1 VDGGLGLVPSVGL
14 NPTNSGTG
22 QQWVWN
28 GSLLKNVAVAAGS
41 VAETWNPSQI
51 NSNCVLSNGNL
62 TATFGGVAQTYS
74 AGFGTRGVT
83 TGKYYWETTLVGSSI
98 ATLNASVGIGNTLS
112 STATWLGNLA
122 DSVGY
127 YSGAIWNNNAAQ
139 LTLAAYASGAVIC
152 HALDLVNKKYWVR
165 VGVAGNWNNDVIA
178 TQNPATNTGGF
189 TIPAAVTAQPVVPAF
204 SLFSKTTPDSVVGAF
219 AQSSWAAAAPSGFGS
234 LVVSAGGPYMADN
247 GNGTVTEIATGDA
260 WTVRSS
266 SNGYTV
272 LNNRT
277 GRYLSIVSN
286 VLAMSSTQTVWTV
299 SALSAP
305 TPTAMLLTPAS
316 ATIPDNAS
324 AGTLIATANVTMSDG
339 SQFAGVLTTSD
350 TNFFAISG
358 MNIVT
363 ARAFTSADD
372 GAKSTVITATRLG
385 QSFSTEFSV

>member
-1 VDGGLGLVPSVGL
+1 VDGGLGRVPSVGL

-41 VAETWNPSQI
+41 VTETWNPSQI

-83 TGKYYWETTLVGSSI
+83 TGKFYWETTLVGTSI
-98 ATLNASVGIGNTLS
+98 ASTDASVGIGNTSS

-122 DSVGY
+122 DTVGY

-139 LTLAAYASGAVIC
+139 LTLATYTSGAVIC

-165 VGVAGNWNNDVIA
+165 VGVAGNWNNDAIA
-178 TQNPATNTGGF
+178 NQNPATNTGGF
-189 TIPAAVTAQPVVPAF
+189 AIPAAVTAQPVVPAF
-204 SLFSKTTPDSVVGAF
+204 NLFSNTMPDSVVGAF
-219 AQSSWAAAAPSGFGS
+219 AQSSWAAAAPSGFGP
-234 LVVSAGGPYMADN
+234 LVVSASGPYMADHGDN
-247 GNGTVTEIATGDA
+247 TVTEIATGDA

-266 SNGYTV
+266 GNGYTV

-277 GRYLSIVSN
+277 GRYLSIASN
-286 VLAMSSTQTVWTV
+286 VLAMSSTQSVWTIAAV
-299 SALSAP
+299 PPPSPMAITLS
-305 TPTAMLLTPAS
+305 PAS
-316 ATIPDNAS
+316 ATIADNAP
-324 AGTLIATANVTMSDG
+324 AGTLLATANVTMSDG
-339 SQFAGVLTTSD
+339 SQFAGTLTTSD
-350 TNFFAISG
+350 TNYFAISG
-358 MNIVT
+358 HNIVT

-372 GAKSTVITATRLG
+372 GAKSTVITATQLG
-385 QSFSTEFSV
+385 QSFSMEFSV